1 MVSLFSPFRS
11 TYRYLQY
18 AAHEHPAVF
27 FSIAIGSVGPVAVL
41 TVPPIRKAYGWKPAE
56 KVPTSYPLPARPRQE
71 ITAYDDEE

>member
-1 MVSLFSPFRS
+1 MMKQ
-11 TYRYLQY
+11 QY

-56 KVPTSYPLPARPRQE
+56 KVPTSYPRE
-71 ITAYDDEE
+71 